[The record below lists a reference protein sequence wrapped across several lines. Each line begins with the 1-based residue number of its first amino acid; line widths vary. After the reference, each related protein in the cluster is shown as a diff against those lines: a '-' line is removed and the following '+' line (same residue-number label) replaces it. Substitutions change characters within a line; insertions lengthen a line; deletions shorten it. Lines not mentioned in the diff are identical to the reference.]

1 MYQLPFF
8 FKMLRNKNIL
18 IGVTGSIAAYKSAF
32 LIRLLVKAEANVKV
46 IMTPSSL
53 DFITPLTLSTLS
65 KNPVLI
71 DFVNGK
77 EGEWNNHVELGLWA
91 DALVIAPASANTIA
105 KMSTG
110 ICDNLLLAAYLSAR
124 CPVYFAPAMDLD
136 MYQHPATRNN
146 LKTLQSYGNHLIPP
160 GTGELASGLTGEGRM
175 AEPEEIIAFLEEEFS
190 KKKQILRGKKV
201 MITAGPTYEAL
212 DPVRFIGN
220 HSSGKMGFALAEEFA
235 SQGADVSLIC
245 GPTVLTTENKS
256 IHRIDITS
264 AEELYEAALKEFK
277 TADVSILSA
286 AVADYKPDKVATQK
300 IKKTDA
306 APVIHLV
313 PTKDAL
319 FELGKLKKPNQILV
333 GFALETENEIENA
346 KKKIKNK
353 NLDLI
358 VLNSLNDKG
367 AGFKNDTNK
376 VTIIDK
382 YNNLKE
388 FKLKTKQEVAKDILA
403 TILDFKSS

>member
-1 MYQLPFF
+1 
-8 FKMLRNKNIL
+8 MLRNKNIL

-32 LIRLLVKAEANVKV
+32 LIRLLVKAGANVQV

-65 KNPVLI
+65 KKPVLV
-71 DFVNGK
+71 DFVKGK
-77 EGEWNNHVELGLWA
+77 EGEWNNHVALGLWA
-91 DALVIAPASANTIA
+91 DAFIIAPASANTIA

-110 ICDNLLLAAYLSAR
+110 TCDNLLLAVYLSAR

-136 MYQHPATRNN
+136 MYKHPATLAN
-146 LKTLQSYGNHLIPP
+146 LKKLESYGNKLIPP

-175 AEPEEIIAFLEEEFS
+175 AEPEDILAFMEKELS
-190 KKKQILRGKKV
+190 KNLSMLGKKV
-201 MITAGPTYEAL
+201 LITAGPTYEAL

-220 HSSGKMGFALAEEFA
+220 HSSGKMGFALAEAFA
-235 SQGADVSLIC
+235 NEGADVSLIS
-245 GPTVLTTENKS
+245 GPTGLTTENKS

-264 AEELYEAALKEFK
+264 AEELFEAAVKAFK

-286 AVADYKPDKVATQK
+286 AVADFKPDKIASQK
-300 IKKTDA
+300 IKKSET
-306 APVIHLV
+306 APVIQLV
-313 PTKDAL
+313 PTKDTL
-319 FELGKLKKPNQILV
+319 FELGKLKRKDQLLV

-358 VLNSLNDKG
+358 VLNSLNDAG
-367 AGFKNDTNK
+367 AGFKKDTNK

-382 YNNLKE
+382 YNNLKQ
-388 FKLKTKQEVAKDILA
+388 FQLKTKQEVANDILK
-403 TILDFKSS
+403 TIRDFKLS